1 MKLTALHLHV
11 KGNTFNKMLA
21 YARVTKCKAYGGNVH
36 SVKKSITHEKREES
50 KFIIGVNLDR
60 SKPN

>member
-1 MKLTALHLHV
+1 MKLTALHFHV
-11 KGNTFNKMLA
+11 KGNAFNKMLT

-50 KFIIGVNLDR
+50 KFIIGG
-60 SKPN
+60 